1 MKIISYLFI
10 AVFVMGFMFV
20 ALPDKALSQNT
31 CCQGIGIEPCG
42 QSEFCCNDISPI
54 FSQQECLDD
63 GGILT
68 TGSCN
73 ELTGLCSGFSNRE
86 NVPTLSE
93 WGLIF
98 LAGVLG
104 IVGFVM
110 VRRNKKATA

>member
-1 MKIISYLFI
+1 MKTISYLLI
-10 AVFVMGFMFV
+10 AIFVMGFMFI
-20 ALPDKALSQNT
+20 ALPDKALSQT
-31 CCQGIGIEPCG
+31 CCQGIEIEPCG
-42 QSEFCCNDISPI
+42 DNEFCCNPISPQ
-54 FSQQECLDD
+54 FSVQDCLDD
-63 GGILT
+63 DGIPT
-68 TGSCN
+68 SGTCDDG
-73 ELTGLCSGFSNRE
+73 TGLCSGFVEPS